1 MMLSVVIPIGNLGRD
16 IDNLKSIVSAV
27 PKLEVEIVLILD
39 TAEKLAFI
47 QLNELCKI
55 KGLSHYKI
63 LECAD
68 RNPGSSRNIGINA
81 AEGEW
86 IIFCDS
92 DDMPIF
98 SNLLNALSLANDGS
112 DIVIGSFFSE
122 DNFGIRTP
130 QRLIANDP
138 SINWHL
144 ISLDPGVWRWLIRK
158 NLLEHVTFPELS
170 MGEDQFFLIKLLSTP
185 SRIKFTSEFFYIY
198 RTNNQGSLTKNKA
211 KISDLSK
218 IIELEISY
226 IRTIKFRNSTTNN
239 MIFRQI
245 VTLFK
250 KGNIRSSILTVF
262 LCIKLFLLL
271 SSSEIF
277 SVMKFAFRLIK
288 DHN

>member
-16 IDNLKSIVSAV
+16 IENLKSIVSAV
-27 PKLEVEIVLILD
+27 PKQEVELVLILD

-55 KGLSHYKI
+55 ERLNNYKI

-68 RNPGSSRNIGINA
+68 RNPGSSRNVGMNA

-98 SNLLNALSLANDGS
+98 SNLLNTISLANDGS
-112 DIVIGSFFSE
+112 DIVIGSFFNE
-122 DNFGIRTP
+122 DNFGIRTS
-130 QRLIANDP
+130 QRLIENDP
-138 SINWHL
+138 YINWHL
-144 ISLDPGVWRWLIRK
+144 VSLNPGVWRWLMRK
-158 NLLEHVTFPELS
+158 NLLEHVTFPKLS

-185 SRIKFTSEFFYIY
+185 SQIKFTSEFFYVY
-198 RTNNQGSLTKNKA
+198 RTNTRGSLARNKA
-211 KISDLSK
+211 KLSDLSIVIK
-218 IIELEISY
+218 LEISY
-226 IRTIKFRNSTTNN
+226 IRTIKFQNSTVNN

-250 KGNIRSSILTVF
+250 HGNIRLSILTLF
-262 LCIKLFLLL
+262 LCMKFFLHL
-271 SSSEIF
+271 SLNEIF

>member
-1 MMLSVVIPIGNLGRD
+1 MMLSVVIPVGNLGRD
-16 IDNLKSIVSAV
+16 IENLKSIVSAV
-27 PKLEVEIVLILD
+27 PKQEVEMVFILD

-55 KGLSHYKI
+55 EQLNHYKI

-68 RNPGSSRNIGINA
+68 RNPGSSRNIGMNA

-98 SNLLNALSLANDGS
+98 SNLLNAISLANVGS
-112 DIVIGSFFSE
+112 DIVIGSFFNE
-122 DNFGIRTP
+122 DKFGIRTS
-130 QRLIANDP
+130 QRLIENDP

-144 ISLDPGVWRWLIRK
+144 ISLNPGLWRWLMRK
-158 NLLEHVTFPELS
+158 NLLEHVTFPKLS

-185 SRIKFTSEFFYIY
+185 SRIKFASEFFYVY
-198 RTNNQGSLTKNKA
+198 RTNTRGSLTRNKA
-211 KISDLSK
+211 KISDLS
-218 IIELEISY
+218 IIIKLEISY
-226 IRTIKFRNSTTNN
+226 IRTVKFRNSTVNN

-250 KGNIRSSILTVF
+250 YGNIRLAILTLF
-262 LCIKLFLLL
+262 LCMKFFLFLSLN
-271 SSSEIF
+271 EIS

>member
-16 IDNLKSIVSAV
+16 IDNLKSIVSAA
-27 PKLEVEIVLILD
+27 PKQDVELVLILD

-68 RNPGSSRNIGINA
+68 RNPGSSRNIGMNA
-81 AEGEW
+81 AGGEW

-98 SNLLNALSLANDGS
+98 SNLLNIISLSNDGS
-112 DIVIGSFFSE
+112 DIVIGSFFNE
-122 DNFGIRTP
+122 DNFGIRTS
-130 QRLIANDP
+130 QRLIENDP

-144 ISLDPGVWRWLIRK
+144 ISLNPGVWRWLIRK
-158 NLLEHVTFPELS
+158 NLLENVTFPELS

-185 SRIKFTSEFFYIY
+185 SRIKFASEFFYVY
-198 RTNNQGSLTKNKA
+198 RTNTRESLTRNKT
-211 KISDLSK
+211 KISDLSRV
-218 IIELEISY
+218 IELEISY
-226 IRTIKFRNSTTNN
+226 IRTIKFRNSTVNN

-245 VTLFK
+245 VTLIK
-250 KGNIRSSILTVF
+250 YGNIRLSILTVF
-262 LCIKLFLLL
+262 LCMKFFLLL
-271 SSSEIF
+271 SLNEIF
-277 SVMKFAFRLIK
+277 SIMKFAFRLIK

>member
-1 MMLSVVIPIGNLGRD
+1 MKLSVVIPIGNLGRD
-16 IDNLKSIVSAV
+16 IENLKSIFSAV
-27 PKLEVEIVLILD
+27 PKQEVELVLVLD
-39 TAEKLAFI
+39 TAEKLASI

-55 KGLSHYKI
+55 KGLSDYKI

-68 RNPGSSRNIGINA
+68 RNPGSSRNIGVKA

-92 DDMPIF
+92 DDIPVF
-98 SNLLNALSLANDGS
+98 SNLLNALSLANDES

-130 QRLIANDP
+130 QLLIENHP

-144 ISLDPGVWRWLIRK
+144 ISLNPGLWRWLMRK
-158 NLLEHVTFPELS
+158 NLLEHVTFPKLS

-185 SRIKFTSEFFYIY
+185 SRIKFASEFFYIY
-198 RTNNQGSLTKNKA
+198 RTNTQGNLTKNKA

-226 IRTIKFRNSTTNN
+226 IRTIKFRNSTVNN

-245 VTLFK
+245 VTSFK
-250 KGNIRSSILTVF
+250 YGNIRLSILTVF
-262 LCIKLFLLL
+262 LCMKFFLFLSLN
-271 SSSEIF
+271 ETF

>member
-1 MMLSVVIPIGNLGRD
+1 MKLSVVIPIGNLGRD
-16 IDNLKSIVSAV
+16 IENLKNIFSAV
-27 PKLEVEIVLILD
+27 PEREVELVLVLD

-55 KGLSHYKI
+55 NGLSRYKI

-68 RNPGSSRNIGINA
+68 RNPGSGRNIGVKA

-92 DDMPIF
+92 DDMPVF
-98 SNLLNALSLANDGS
+98 SNLLNALSLANEGS
-112 DIVIGSFFSE
+112 DIVIGSFFCE

-130 QRLIANDP
+130 QRLIENCP

-144 ISLDPGVWRWLIRK
+144 ISLNPGLWRWLMRK
-158 NLLEHVTFPELS
+158 NLLEHVTFPKLS

-185 SRIKFTSEFFYIY
+185 SQIKFASEFFYIY
-198 RTNNQGSLTKNKA
+198 RANTQGNLTKNKA

-226 IRTIKFRNSTTNN
+226 IRTIKFRNSTVNN

-245 VTLFK
+245 VTSFK
-250 KGNIRSSILTVF
+250 HGNIRLSILTVF
-262 LCIKLFLLL
+262 LCMKFFLHL
-271 SSSEIF
+271 SLNEIF